1 MEKAVTLADAKAH
14 LSALVTEAEE
24 EGASFVITR
33 HGRPVARIV
42 PLNGSTMDQLVA
54 EGRATGAEGSLLE
67 VGAELGLPVPSTGGM
82 PPTQALAD
90 LRSDER

>member
-1 MEKAVTLADAKAH
+1 MSEHVGIR
-14 LSALVTEAEE
+14 ALRQQVSVVLKRVAEGE
-24 EGASFVITR
+24 VITVSDR
-33 HGRPVARIV
+33 GRPVARIV

-54 EGRATGAEGSLLE
+54 EGRATGAEGSLLV
-67 VGAELGLPVPSTGGM
+67 VGAELGLPVPSTGGT

>member
-1 MEKAVTLADAKAH
+1 MSGHVGIR
-14 LSALVTEAEE
+14 ALRQQVSVVLKRVAEGE
-24 EGASFVITR
+24 VITVSDR
-33 HGRPVARIV
+33 GRPVARIV

>member
-1 MEKAVTLADAKAH
+1 MSEHVGIR
-14 LSALVTEAEE
+14 ALRQQVSVVLKRVAEGE
-24 EGASFVITR
+24 VITVSDR
-33 HGRPVARIV
+33 GRPVARIV

-54 EGRATGAEGSLLE
+54 EGRATGAEGSLLV